1 MLGKLFIIF
10 VLFQNIITRFMPG
23 VISYWDEAVGLIL
36 GGLFLV
42 KSKGKL
48 YKEDFTY
55 LATLMAIIVIG
66 LIGNMAFGYQK
77 SVSAIIRD
85 IVGFIKFP
93 IVFLALYR
101 MNLGQ
106 NLSRKMRGLIPIIKV
121 IILVIFSFGLLSIF
135 VDIGMS
141 QEEVRS
147 FVHPYMFLYTH
158 PTYLTTGLICIL
170 CILNATC
177 AATIKE
183 DILVLGSV
191 ALAMRTKGLAF
202 IAVYIFLKYV

>member
-1 MLGKLFIIF
+1 MIGKLFIIF

-23 VISYWDEAVGLIL
+23 VISYWDEAVSLTFGI
-36 GGLFLV
+36 LFLI
-42 KSKGKL
+42 KSKGKFN
-48 YKEDFTY
+48 KENFTY
-55 LATLMAIIVIG
+55 LITLLAIIAIG
-66 LIGNMAFGYQK
+66 LIGNIAFSYQK

-101 MNLGQ
+101 MNLGKY
-106 NLSRKMRGLIPIIKV
+106 LSHKMEKLIPVIKIIV
-121 IILVIFSFGLLSIF
+121 WVIFAFGLLSVF

-141 QEEVRS
+141 QEEVRGLI
-147 FVHPYMFLYTH
+147 HPYMFLYTH

-170 CILNATC
+170 CILNTTG

-183 DILVLGSV
+183 DIVILGSV
-191 ALAMRTKGLAF
+191 ALAMRTNL
-202 IAVYIFLKYV
+202 